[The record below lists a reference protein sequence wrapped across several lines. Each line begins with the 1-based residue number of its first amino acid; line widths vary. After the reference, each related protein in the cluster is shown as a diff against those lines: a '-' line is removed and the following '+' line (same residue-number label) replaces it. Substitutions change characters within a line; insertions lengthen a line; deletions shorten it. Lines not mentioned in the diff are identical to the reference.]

1 MAEPA
6 FNQLIQICPNDGPP
20 FLDII
25 GVYRKAAHHLGLG
38 GADYF
43 LSPSMRQTAFNRGR
57 EPAVRHPLA
66 PRKDVER
73 SPERGHPALE
83 DARTES
89 VPLRSSAANTP
100 SRVDAHYLDCDDLKN
115 TAALARRLR
124 QALPETGHSLV
135 LCHRY
140 RAYKSFVATGLDA
153 ARLVA
158 VAHEYGF
165 FRRRRRRWARRLSR
179 RNALFAGVSP
189 GVAEELKQATGSALV
204 WPNALDLD
212 VLDPLDRAAA
222 RRALALPPEGLVFGV
237 VGRLHY
243 KKRPELAL
251 EAFRL
256 FLERTGE
263 SNARLAFV
271 GDGALRKRLEL
282 ASRDLPVTFAG
293 FMPAAARLMKAFDA
307 LLMASSNEP
316 FGMVLL
322 EAMAADV
329 PVVAPRQAGPLCILA
344 DLGHYFDGSEPQA
357 IAAALQAALD
367 APPGEGRERARR
379 EFSVNVVAQR
389 LQGLRSEFPVSAL
402 GRE

>member
-25 GVYRKAAHHLGLG
+25 RVYRKAARRLGLG

-43 LSPSMRQTAFNRGR
+43 LSPSERGHD
-57 EPAVRHPLA
+57 EPQVRAL
-66 PRKDVER
+66 EQ
-73 SPERGHPALE
+73 SPERGHLALAPPVTGRSPPQPPHPE
-83 DARTES
+83 ARS
-89 VPLRSSAANTP
+89 GG
-100 SRVDAHYLDCDDLKN
+100 DAHYLDCDDLKN

-124 QALPETGHSLV
+124 QALPETGASLV
-135 LCHRY
+135 VCHRY
-140 RAYKSFVATGLDA
+140 RAYKSFVASGLDA

-165 FRRRRRRWARRLSR
+165 LRRRRRRWARRLSR
-179 RNALFAGVSP
+179 RDALFAGVSP
-189 GVAEELKQATGSALV
+189 GVAEELKEAVGSALV

-212 VLDPLDRAAA
+212 AFAPLDRAAA
-222 RRALALPPEGLVFGV
+222 RQALALPREGLVIGV

-263 SNARLAFV
+263 RDAHLAFV
-271 GDGALRKRLEL
+271 GDGALRERLEL
-282 ASRDLPVTFAG
+282 SSRDLPVKFAG
-293 FMPAAARLMKAFDA
+293 FTPGAARLMKAFDA

-322 EAMAADV
+322 EAMAAGV
-329 PVVAPRQAGPLCILA
+329 PVVAPRQPGPLCILA

-357 IAAALQAALD
+357 IAAAMQAALV
-367 APPGEGRERARR
+367 APPGEGRQRAQR
-379 EFSVNVVAQR
+379 EFSVAAVARR
-389 LQGLRSEFPVSAL
+389 LESLRDA
-402 GRE
+402 

>member
-6 FNQLIQICPNDGPP
+6 FSQLVQICPNDGPP

-25 GVYRKAAHHLGLG
+25 RVYRRAAHHLGLG

-43 LSPSMRQTAFNRGR
+43 LSPRTKQTA
-57 EPAVRHPLA
+57 L
-66 PRKDVER
+66 
-73 SPERGHPALE
+73 ERGHDEPQVRALE
-83 DARTES
+83 TPGTES
-89 VPLRSSAANTP
+89 VPQRGTAADSP
-100 SRVDAHYLDCDDLKN
+100 GGGDPQYLDCDDLKN

-124 QALPETGHSLV
+124 QALPETTNSLV
-135 LCHRY
+135 VCHRY

-165 FRRRRRRWARRLSR
+165 FRRRRRRWARHLSR

-189 GVAEELKQATGSALV
+189 GVADELEEAVGSALV

-212 VLDPLDRAAA
+212 ASAPLDRTAA
-222 RRALALPPEGLVFGV
+222 RQALALPREGVIIGV

-263 SNARLAFV
+263 RNAHLAFV
-271 GDGALRKRLEL
+271 GDGALRERLEL
-282 ASRDLPVTFAG
+282 SSRGLPVTFAG
-293 FMPAAARLMKAFDA
+293 FTPTAARLMKAFDA

-322 EAMAADV
+322 EAMAAGV
-329 PVVAPRQAGPLCILA
+329 PVVTPRQPGPLCILA

-357 IAAALQAALD
+357 IAAAMQAALE
-367 APPGEGRERARR
+367 APPGEGRERAQR
-379 EFSVNVVAQR
+379 EFSVAAVAER
-389 LQGLRSEFPVSAL
+389 LEALRGE
-402 GRE
+402 

>member
-25 GVYRKAAHHLGLG
+25 RVYRKAAHHLGLG
-38 GADYF
+38 GVDFF
-43 LSPSMRQTAFNRGR
+43 LSPRTSVPVPR
-57 EPAVRHPLA
+57 EG
-66 PRKDVER
+66 VEQ

-83 DARTES
+83 NSRIES
-89 VPLRSSAANTP
+89 VPLRGSAANAP
-100 SRVDAHYLDCDDLKN
+100 SHGDAHYLDCDDLKN
-115 TAALARRLR
+115 TTALARRLR
-124 QALPETGHSLV
+124 QALPETGDSLAV
-135 LCHRY
+135 CHRY
-140 RAYKSFVATGLDA
+140 RAYKSFVASGLDA

-179 RNALFAGVSP
+179 HDALFAGVSP
-189 GVAEELKQATGSALV
+189 GVAEELKEATGSALV

-212 VLDPLDRAAA
+212 ALDPLDRPAA
-222 RRALALPPEGLVFGV
+222 RQALALPPEGVIFGV

-256 FLERTGE
+256 FLERTGK
-263 SNARLAFV
+263 SDACLAFV
-271 GDGALRKRLEL
+271 GDGALRERLEL
-282 ASRDLPVTFAG
+282 NSRDLPVIFTG
-293 FMPAAARLMKAFDA
+293 FTPAAARLMKAFDA

-322 EAMAADV
+322 EAMAAGV
-329 PVVAPRQAGPLCILA
+329 PVVTPRQPGPLCILA
-344 DLGHYFDGSEPQA
+344 DLGHYFGGSEPQA
-357 IAAALQAALD
+357 IAAAMQAALE
-367 APPGEGRERARR
+367 APPGEGRERAQR
-379 EFSVNVVAQR
+379 EFSVAAVARR
-389 LQGLRSEFPVSAL
+389 LEALRCA
-402 GRE
+402 

>member
-25 GVYRKAAHHLGLG
+25 RVYRKAATRLGLG
-38 GADYF
+38 GADFF
-43 LSPSMRQTAFNRGR
+43 LSPS
-57 EPAVRHPLA
+57 
-66 PRKDVER
+66 
-73 SPERGHPALE
+73 ERGHPALE
-83 DARTES
+83 TSGTEHVPQRGSPTDSPGGGDAQ
-89 VPLRSSAANTP
+89 
-100 SRVDAHYLDCDDLKN
+100 YLDCDDLKN

-124 QALPETGHSLV
+124 QALPDTGDSLV
-135 LCHRY
+135 VCHRY
-140 RAYKSFVATGLDA
+140 RAYKAFMASGLDA

-179 RNALFAGVSP
+179 HDALFAGVSP

-212 VLDPLDRAAA
+212 ALDLLDRTAA
-222 RRALALPPEGLVFGV
+222 RQALALPPEGVVLGV

-256 FLERTGE
+256 FLDRTGNR
-263 SNARLAFV
+263 NAHLAFV
-271 GDGALRKRLEL
+271 GDGPLRQRLET
-282 ASRDLPVTFAG
+282 ASRDLPVIFTG
-293 FMPAAARLMKAFDA
+293 FTPAAARLMKAFDA

-322 EAMAADV
+322 EAMAAGV
-329 PVVAPRQAGPLCILA
+329 PVIPPRQPGPLCILA

-357 IAAALQAALD
+357 IAAAMQAALE
-367 APPGEGRERARR
+367 APPGEGHERAQR
-379 EFSVNVVAQR
+379 EFSVATVAQR
-389 LQGLRSEFPVSAL
+389 LEALR
-402 GRE
+402 GD

>member
-25 GVYRKAAHHLGLG
+25 RVYRKAAARLGLG
-38 GADYF
+38 GADFF
-43 LSPSMRQTAFNRGR
+43 LSPS
-57 EPAVRHPLA
+57 
-66 PRKDVER
+66 
-73 SPERGHPALE
+73 ERGHPALE
-83 DARTES
+83 TSGTEHVPQRGSPTDSPGRGDAQ
-89 VPLRSSAANTP
+89 
-100 SRVDAHYLDCDDLKN
+100 YLDCDDLKN

-124 QALPETGHSLV
+124 QALPDTGDSLV
-135 LCHRY
+135 VCHRY
-140 RAYKSFVATGLDA
+140 RAYKAFMASGLDA

-179 RNALFAGVSP
+179 HDALFAGVSP

-212 VLDPLDRAAA
+212 ALDLLDRTAA
-222 RRALALPPEGLVFGV
+222 RQALALPANDLIFGV

-256 FLERTGE
+256 FLDRTGNR
-263 SNARLAFV
+263 NAHLAFV
-271 GDGALRKRLEL
+271 GDGPLRQRLET

-293 FMPAAARLMKAFDA
+293 FTPAAARLMKAFDA

-322 EAMAADV
+322 EAMAAGV
-329 PVVAPRQAGPLCILA
+329 PVVTPRQPGPLCILA
-344 DLGHYFDGSEPQA
+344 DLGHYFEGSEPQA
-357 IAAALQAALD
+357 IAAAMQAAID
-367 APPGEGRERARR
+367 APPGEGRERAHR
-379 EFSVNVVAQR
+379 EFSVATVAQR
-389 LQGLRSEFPVSAL
+389 LEALR
-402 GRE
+402 